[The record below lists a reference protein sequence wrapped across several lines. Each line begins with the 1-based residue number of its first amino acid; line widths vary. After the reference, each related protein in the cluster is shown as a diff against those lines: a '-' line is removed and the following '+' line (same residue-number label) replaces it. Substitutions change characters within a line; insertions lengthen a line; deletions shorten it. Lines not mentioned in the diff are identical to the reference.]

1 MAEKRR
7 EGKGKRE
14 GRKEK
19 GREGKGERKGRKEKG
34 REGKGKRERKKK
46 KEEKEEKRRGKNNL
60 VALPRKGQ
68 GRIHAFFFF
77 LLNNYQ
83 VIPFRG
89 NPLSGQRNPFK
100 GGGCHKTPRSCL
112 VFRSKERLRGVSP
125 RKKNAFFV
133 NRKVNDLD

>member
-1 MAEKRR
+1 MLPLYS
-7 EGKGKRE
+7 
-14 GRKEK
+14 GRKGK

-46 KEEKEEKRRGKNNL
+46 KEEKEEKRRGKTIWWL
-60 VALPRKGQ
+60 CHERAWVESTL
-68 GRIHAFFFF
+68 FFF

-100 GGGCHKTPRSCL
+100 GGGVIRHPFGGLGLETGQKGCHPLLK
-112 VFRSKERLRGVSP
+112 GV
-125 RKKNAFFV
+125 ALF
-133 NRKVNDLD
+133 